1 MNPSNYFISKNS
13 NDKLSFE
20 SKANLNF
27 LNKHKSD
34 NTLPYVICN
43 EFNKSLF
50 TGINQMSEI
59 STKNSSGLK
68 EKNQKIKK
76 RIGINIF
83 EKLNSEKID
92 KIVDKKSKAFEA
104 LENLLINDNVNNNYY
119 DEKLKNS
126 EIKKEKVKKKLSL
139 IVKTNNDKKK
149 LKKKIRKSLSIPK
162 LDFSNIFNQYNNPF
176 YIKEVEYIS
185 QFKVEDSND
194 TDSNSEKIEWVIII
208 ITVIIKNQKIKEI
221 KNVLN
226 IIVYIN
232 KLKYNYAY
240 SYYISLF
247 SYLKNIIN

>member
-126 EIKKEKVKKKLSL
+126 EIKKDKKEKVKKNLSL

-149 LKKKIRKSLSIPK
+149 EKKK
-162 LDFSNIFNQYNNPF
+162 
-176 YIKEVEYIS
+176 
-185 QFKVEDSND
+185 
-194 TDSNSEKIEWVIII
+194 SEKVYLF
-208 ITVIIKNQKIKEI
+208 
-221 KNVLN
+221 LN
-226 IIVYIN
+226 
-232 KLKYNYAY
+232 
-240 SYYISLF
+240 
-247 SYLKNIIN
+247 